1 MFPRLEI
8 FHYFYN
14 MSTIII
20 KTDKQSSKILSEL
33 AKRLGGNVI
42 DLKDDQ
48 FEEFMLGNLMDKIKT
63 DKTVSRES
71 VLKKLRS

>member
-48 FEEFMLGNLMDKIKT
+48 FEDFMLGNLMDKIKT

>member
-1 MFPRLEI
+1 
-8 FHYFYN
+8 

-48 FEEFMLGNLMDKIKT
+48 FEDFMLGNLMDKIKT